1 MFLISMKTKLSLVL
15 RSSHIN
21 PIQIKKKRGDKKLVQ
36 VNYCISWY
44 VILRSKKCTLNKTS
58 LDRQAARLV
67 KMASTWGWCLNEN
80 NQATYLVIY
89 CIF

>member
-36 VNYCISWY
+36 VNYCISWC
-44 VILRSKKCTLNKTS
+44 VILRSKKVYFETS
-58 LDRQAARLV
+58 LDRQAARLD

-80 NQATYLVIY
+80 NQATILI
-89 CIF
+89 

>member
-1 MFLISMKTKLSLVL
+1 MFLISMNTKLSLVL

-21 PIQIKKKRGDKKLVQ
+21 QIQIKERGDKKLVQ
-36 VNYCISWY
+36 LIYCISWY
-44 VILRSKKCTLNKTS
+44 VILSSKKVYFETS
-58 LDRQAARLV
+58 LDRQAARLD